1 MKYKKK
7 KNEGK
12 NREGNYPSMQKEEI
26 MREMHV
32 IGTEGR
38 ERGDFSVMN
47 LVLERW
53 MVEDGINIE
62 TKADDSSSW

>member
-1 MKYKKK
+1 MKYKK

-47 LVLERW
+47 LVLER
-53 MVEDGINIE
+53 
-62 TKADDSSSW
+62 